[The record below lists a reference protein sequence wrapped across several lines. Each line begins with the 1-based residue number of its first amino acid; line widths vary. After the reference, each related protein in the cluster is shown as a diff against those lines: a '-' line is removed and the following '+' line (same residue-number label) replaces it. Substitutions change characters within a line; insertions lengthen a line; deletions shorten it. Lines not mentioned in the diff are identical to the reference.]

1 MSILKYLFLL
11 IVVSMMG
18 CSSDEQS
25 ITSIDNPELVTI
37 AFFNAIY
44 NENDLEKAASV
55 CSPKLARILL
65 HYKSSKAVG
74 RHMFNMSYDK
84 VEITPEDSGVKVRE
98 QFKDAAII
106 IVYFDGMYF
115 DERRKDVKRLY
126 LVQTDGKWVIE
137 KFLKD
142 PF

>member
-18 CSSDEQS
+18 CSSEEES

-44 NENDLEKAASV
+44 NENDLKKAASV